1 MNFESNINSNEG
13 AVIVFSGGQDSTTC
27 LEWAVQ
33 KYGLK
38 NVFAVIFDYGQRH
51 RAEIINAERICQK
64 RNIDYKTI
72 QIALYQEL
80 MDLKNPENDYSLL
93 SKNISSIE
101 NIRLSECIS
110 VKNDKNSKYPN
121 TFVPARNLLFLVY
134 AGILSKFLNYKNI
147 VIGVSQ
153 TDFNGYP
160 DCRAE
165 FIKQTETVLKESTDL
180 EMMIHAP
187 LIHLSKAETWKLA
200 EDLGVLN
207 FVKEETITCYNG
219 IIGDGCGDCP
229 SCRLR
234 AEGYRK
240 YLENLK

>member
-1 MNFESNINSNEG
+1 MNFENNINSNEG

-33 KYGLK
+33 KYGQK

-64 RNIDYKTI
+64 RNVPHKIVQIDI
-72 QIALYQEL
+72 YQEL
-80 MDLKNPENDYSLL
+80 MNLKIKGNDYALL
-93 SKNISSIE
+93 SENISIE
-101 NIRLSECIS
+101 KDE
-110 VKNDKNSKYPN
+110 KSKYPN

-134 AGILSKFLNYKNI
+134 AGIISKFLNYKNI
-147 VIGVSQ
+147 IIGVSQ
-153 TDFNGYP
+153 VDFSGYP

-165 FIKQTETVLKESTDL
+165 FIKQTESVLKDSTDSD
-180 EMMIHAP
+180 MTIHTP
-187 LIHLSKAETWKLA
+187 LINLSKAETWKLA
-200 EDLGVLN
+200 DDLGILQ

-229 SCRLR
+229 SCQLR
-234 AEGYRK
+234 AKGYQEYMEGLR
-240 YLENLK
+240 